1 MRLIQGQLET
11 KIKNDVFDSV
21 KNLYDGRELVL
32 NAFKSGLFPL
42 KSTNRTWLLYNRI
55 LTSKWMLQRLLTT
68 LVKVKAVNNSK
79 NLLNEIR

>member
-42 KSTNRTWLLYNRI
+42 KSTNRT
-55 LTSKWMLQRLLTT
+55 
-68 LVKVKAVNNSK
+68 
-79 NLLNEIR
+79 

>member
-1 MRLIQGQLET
+1 MRLSQGQLET
-11 KIKNDVFDSV
+11 KIKNDIFDSV

-42 KSTNRTWLLYNRI
+42 KSTNRTWLKI

-68 LVKVKAVNNSK
+68 LVQVKAVNNSK